1 MCGTAMALHKV
12 VKAVVLAAVLCTA
25 AASSRA
31 RILVVYYSQ
40 SNHTASLA
48 QAVADGAA
56 QHADIVD
63 VRGPLS
69 IDNATFADDVMWA
82 DAVIVGS
89 PVHNANIAAK
99 MKAWLDTW
107 DYVHQDL
114 HTKIGAPFVTGGHL
128 YGGIE
133 TTLHALTAYF
143 HIFAMRVVTAERDFQ
158 PHFPLG
164 VGATTGDPPFKNES
178 AGKDGFVDP
187 IFVDAGNRLG
197 ERVARIA
204 AAAAAV
210 RARPGL

>member
-1 MCGTAMALHKV
+1 
-12 VKAVVLAAVLCTA
+12 
-25 AASSRA
+25 
-31 RILVVYYSQ
+31 
-40 SNHTASLA
+40 
-48 QAVADGAA
+48 
-56 QHADIVD
+56 
-63 VRGPLS
+63 
-69 IDNATFADDVMWA
+69 MWA
-82 DAVIVGS
+82 DAVIVGT

-114 HTKIGAPFVTGGHL
+114 HLKIGAPFVTGGHL

-133 TTLHALTAYF
+133 TTLNALAAYF
-143 HIFAMRVVTAERDFQ
+143 HIYAMRVVTAERDFQ

-178 AGKDGFVDP
+178 AGKNGFVDP